1 MNILVYGDSN
11 SAGLMP
17 NEDNYKKS
25 TKLNYYPKNKLWW
38 FGLAENNNVV
48 CDALVGRAINEENPW
63 LANRNATITFVSD
76 FTKDKAQLKIEDF
89 DIIILMLGS
98 NDCKTIYNKT
108 AEQISSSLENL
119 IKIIRANSK
128 AKIILI
134 APPQLKS
141 GTKIVDKHYINGP
154 QKTQKLTK
162 LYAKLAKNNDFEI
175 ISALNC
181 DIGIDG
187 EHLTETG
194 HTQLKTLVSNLIKQN
209 NYNNLIRNK

>member
-1 MNILVYGDSN
+1 MNILIYGDSN
-11 SAGLMP
+11 SAGLIP

-38 FGLAENNNVV
+38 FGLTGNNNVV
-48 CDALVGRAINEENPW
+48 CDALVGRAIAQENPW
-63 LANRNATITFVSD
+63 LANRNATITFASD

-98 NDCKTIYNKT
+98 NDCKTIYNKS
-108 AEQISSSLENL
+108 AEQISSSLDNL
-119 IKIIRANSK
+119 TQIIKRNSN
-128 AKIILI
+128 AKIILM

-154 QKTQKLTK
+154 QKTQKLTE
-162 LYAKLAKNNDFEI
+162 LYEKLAKNNDFGI

-181 DIGIDG
+181 EIGVDG
-187 EHLTETG
+187 EHLTISG
-194 HTQLKTLVSNLIKQN
+194 HKQLSELIESLLKN
-209 NYNNLIRNK
+209 NY